1 MASVVLKKMHL
12 KGSTLVEVLVSF
24 TVLLFCI
31 SMAAMIFVSVARSNG
46 KFDDLDAWISL
57 QNLAVESRVNYDL
70 TEKNFD
76 FHHFQIQRS
85 AVPSSFTPSIL
96 ILEFKVV
103 DPDNRIRLRYKSLI
117 MKDDAYFP

>member
-1 MASVVLKKMHL
+1 MHL